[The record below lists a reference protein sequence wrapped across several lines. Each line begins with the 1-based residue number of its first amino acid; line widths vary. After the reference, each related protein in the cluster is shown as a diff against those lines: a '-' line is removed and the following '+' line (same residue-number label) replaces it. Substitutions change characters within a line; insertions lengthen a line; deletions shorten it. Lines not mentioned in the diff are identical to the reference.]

1 MGEGVC
7 FTVEQVEVCGCMGR
21 VVMCCCCF
29 VFFRKCIYVTVPGI
43 RIHVAH
49 FFQNRVITTVAK
61 SKC

>member
-1 MGEGVC
+1 MYGKSGNVLLLLLL
-7 FTVEQVEVCGCMGR
+7 
-21 VVMCCCCF
+21 
-29 VFFRKCIYVTVPGI
+29 FFRKCIYVTVPGI